1 MDDNFQILLR
11 IHDVDLKIADI
22 TRRLASLDNGDTLR
36 KQIAEAKRLLDSCD
50 KSLSAIDAEVLD
62 AELKLK
68 TLEDK
73 KKSFE
78 RKLYAG
84 EVTNPKELSSMEKE
98 VEILRQQRGQLDE
111 RLLELY
117 ETRDQRKSQLEKVK
131 SVLNE
136 LSSRLEQVS
145 ADYETAAKKLNA
157 ELALL
162 NVERGKCVS
171 QITDQPLLQRYETL
185 RARYKDTGLAKA
197 VDGKCSAC
205 KVSLT
210 SFIIRQLKDTGHATC
225 ESCARILVMAPE
237 TPPSPGSS
245 D

>member
-1 MDDNFQILLR
+1 MDEAFQTLLH
-11 IHDVDLKIADI
+11 IHEVDLKIADI
-22 TRRLASLDNGDTLR
+22 TRKLTSLDNGDILR
-36 KQIAEAKRLLDSCD
+36 KQIAEAKRLLDSCN
-50 KSLSAIDAEVLD
+50 KLLAAVDAEILD

-73 KKSFE
+73 KSGFE

-84 EVTNPKELSSMEKE
+84 EVTNAKELASMEKE
-98 VEILRQQRGQLDE
+98 IEILAQQRSKLDE

-117 ETRDQRKSQLEKVK
+117 EARDQRKAQSDKLKN
-131 SVLNE
+131 VLDE
-136 LSSRLEQVS
+136 LTLRLERVS
-145 ADYETAAKKLNA
+145 ADYETTAKKLNA

-162 NVERGKCVS
+162 NVERGKHVS
-171 QITDQPLLQRYETL
+171 RMTNQSLLQRYETL

-197 VDGKCSAC
+197 IDGKCGAC

-210 SFIIRQLKDTGHATC
+210 SFIIRQLKESGHATC
-225 ESCARILVMAPE
+225 ESCARILVLVPGE
-237 TPPSPGSS
+237 PSEDKSS